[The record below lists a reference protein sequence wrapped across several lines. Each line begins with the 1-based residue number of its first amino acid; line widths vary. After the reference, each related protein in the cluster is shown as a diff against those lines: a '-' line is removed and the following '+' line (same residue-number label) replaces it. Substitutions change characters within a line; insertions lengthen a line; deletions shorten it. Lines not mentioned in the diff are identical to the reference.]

1 MHMLGI
7 ERKRKYNATR
17 NHVDESNLKKT
28 KMELSKISRIQK
40 RNKTPAIFGKF
51 KVKLKVL
58 CDVNT
63 ET

>member
-28 KMELSKISRIQK
+28 KIELSDISRIQN
-40 RNKTPAIFGKF
+40 RDIIPAIF
-51 KVKLKVL
+51 VNLK
-58 CDVNT
+58 
-63 ET
+63 